1 MKKFLSDS
9 KMFEFEKFYKECQK
23 NNVPFIKAKKNPIDS
38 NYLVQMDLG
47 TAHGNL
53 KNDSQNKIH
62 VFFEKEKEFLKG
74 EKLYSVF
81 KGCNV
86 NKEIVWF
93 DGVLPKRLN
102 YFCETLFDLVK
113 MKP

>member
-23 NNVPFIKAKKNPIDS
+23 NNVPFIKAKKNPVDN
-38 NYLVQMDLG
+38 NYLVQMDLV
-47 TAHGNL
+47 TC
-53 KNDSQNKIH
+53 KNNYKKNNHDMIH
-62 VFFEKEKEFLKG
+62 KFFASEIRFLKG
-74 EKLYSVF
+74 KKLGFVF

-86 NKEIVWF
+86 NKEVVWF
-93 DGVLPKRLN
+93 DGILPKRLN

-113 MKP
+113 K